1 MTGHAKG
8 FLQSHPIL
16 QAPGSR
22 KASLLWG
29 VFFLMCLGLGYP
41 TLNRY
46 DPRKLLPDSA
56 SYRTLATA
64 GPATVPEPFRFRVLE
79 SYLVRPLYRLAL
91 GHVGSW
97 DPLWFGFL
105 LVNSWFVASTAFLL
119 FRVGGTQFGNH
130 STALVAATLYLLNFA
145 ISNAQ
150 LAGLVDA
157 SEGFFLMAVVV
168 SLLVGRSW
176 LLPVLG
182 VFGALAKE
190 SFVPFSL
197 TMAGAWWLLSKSA
210 PPREPANRLGTGLA
224 IAAMA
229 IVELL
234 TVSILQSSI
243 SARWV
248 WPWSFAAGLNS
259 LQPCHDLVGF
269 APGQRFLVHPQFG
282 SCRSV
287 WCGFDNFRGPGSGPR
302 RLQPWSLCC
311 STHTIPS
318 RGQKGAWAA
327 TSSTSPALCS
337 ACQRPAFS
345 AIGHPGPTH

>member
-1 MTGHAKG
+1 
-8 FLQSHPIL
+8 
-16 QAPGSR
+16 
-22 KASLLWG
+22 
-29 VFFLMCLGLGYP
+29 MCLGLGYP

-79 SYLVRPLYRLAL
+79 PYLVRPLYALAQ

-105 LVNSWFVASTAFLL
+105 VVNSLFVASTAFLL

-168 SLLVGRSW
+168 SLLVGRCW

-190 SFVPFSL
+190 SFVPFSVTL
-197 TMAGAWWLLSKSA
+197 AGTWWLFSKSA
-210 PPREPANRLGTGLA
+210 SERERANRLGLW
-224 IAAMA
+224 IASMA
-229 IVELL
+229 ILELL
-234 TVSILQSSI
+234 TVTILQSS
-243 SARWV
+243 V
-248 WPWSFAAGLNS
+248 TGHLVCPWSFAAGLN
-259 LQPCHDLVGF
+259 
-269 APGQRFLVHPQFG
+269 
-282 SCRSV
+282 
-287 WCGFDNFRGPGSGPR
+287 
-302 RLQPWSLCC
+302 
-311 STHTIPS
+311 
-318 RGQKGAWAA
+318 
-327 TSSTSPALCS
+327 
-337 ACQRPAFS
+337 
-345 AIGHPGPTH
+345 